1 MPKSITPIEG
11 WPTGVRAAFTTR
23 GLGCELVQPA
33 VAGRVDQTHETNS
46 TNGTDAAGMR
56 TDFDGLNLG
65 AHVGDE
71 PSRVLFH
78 RQAVEQFIGAKPIWL
93 NQIHGAEVLRVDGH
107 QRPTAQAPLTSL
119 STSLSS
125 DLPAVDG
132 LITNQAGQAACIMA
146 ADCLPVLAAT
156 TDGQWVGAAHAG
168 WRGLAAGVLE
178 NLLKAMTEAQ
188 NQAQEQDQQRAAA
201 QDPSVMVWLGPCIGP
216 QAFEVGPEVLQAF
229 ELQATDPLVQ
239 PSQRP
244 QHFYLD
250 LAGLAARRLQQWA
263 LDHRVTLDLRNQDQ
277 ACTWSDPER
286 YYSHRRSAPCGRMAF
301 LIWREA

>member
-1 MPKSITPIEG
+1 MPKSITPIKG

-23 GLGCELVQPA
+23 GLGCELVQP
-33 VAGRVDQTHETNS
+33 VV
-46 TNGTDAAGMR
+46 TDAAGMR

-93 NQIHGAEVLRVDGH
+93 NQVHGAEVLRVDGH
-107 QRPTAQAPLTSL
+107 QPPNAQAPLTSL

-125 DLPAVDG
+125 HLPEVDA

-178 NLLKAMTEAQ
+178 NLLKSMTEAQ
-188 NQAQEQDQQRAAA
+188 NQAQDQDQQRTAA
-201 QDPSVMVWLGPCIGP
+201 QDQSVMVWLGPCIGP

-229 ELQATDPLVQ
+229 DLQATDPLVQ

-250 LAGLAARRLQQWA
+250 LAGLAARRLQRWA
-263 LDHRVTLDLRNQDQ
+263 LDHRVTLDLRHQDQ

-301 LIWREA
+301 LIWRED

>member
-1 MPKSITPIEG
+1 MPKSITAIEG
-11 WPTGVRAAFTTR
+11 WPTGVRAVFTTR

-33 VAGRVDQTHETNS
+33 VAGRVDQTDETN
-46 TNGTDAAGMR
+46 GADAAGIR

-78 RQAVEQFIGAKPIWL
+78 RQAVEQFIGARPLWL
-93 NQIHGAEVLRVDGH
+93 NQVHGAEVLRVDGH
-107 QRPTAQAPLTSL
+107 QRPTAQAPL
-119 STSLSS
+119 TSLSS

-239 PSQRP
+239 SSQRP

-250 LAGLAARRLQQWA
+250 LAGLAARRLLQWA
-263 LDHRVTLDLRNQDQ
+263 RDHRVTLDLRNQDQ